1 MSMSVSSCT
10 SARLNTASTTQGQI
24 QARINLPEY
33 PSDCRTKEPHAAI
46 KVGDEVRSVLKR
58 ERAALDRQNTRTDR
72 CAEFFDTTASKL
84 AGK

>member
-1 MSMSVSSCT
+1 MSMSASSCT
-10 SARLNTASTTQGQI
+10 STRLKNAATTQGQI

-46 KVGDEVRSVLKR
+46 SVGDEVRSVLKR

-72 CAEFFDTTASKL
+72 CAAFYEDTKSRL